1 MSLKALFVPFRLSLV
16 LAASLLLAGPAL
28 ATPIVRVAPSA
39 MTPTVGHAFQVDLV
53 GEDFLDLYAY
63 NFTLNFDPARIRA
76 VSVSEGPLLA
86 SAGTTFFIPGD
97 IDNVLG
103 VVSFTGN
110 TLIGAIPGVSGSGI
124 LATLDFEAIVEGLSP
139 LSLSDLLFIDTGF
152 ADLAPTPQ
160 DSAVTVVAGGGS
172 PVPEPAT
179 LPLVLLGMGAYA
191 FHRQRRK
198 AGK

>member
-1 MSLKALFVPFRLSLV
+1 MSLKALFVPIRLWLV
-16 LAASLLLAGPAL
+16 LAASLLLTGTAL

-76 VSVSEGPLLA
+76 VAVNEGPLLA
-86 SAGTTFFIPGD
+86 SVGTTFFIPGD

-103 VVSFTGN
+103 VISFTGN

-124 LATLDFEAIVEGLSP
+124 LITLDFEAIAEGLSP
-139 LSLSDLLFIDTGF
+139 LGLSDMLFLDSSF

-172 PVPEPAT
+172 PVPEPST
-179 LPLVLLGMGAYA
+179 LPLVLLGMGAFA

>member
-1 MSLKALFVPFRLSLV
+1 MSLNTLLVPIRLWLV
-16 LAASLLLAGPAL
+16 LAASLLIASPAL
-28 ATPIVRVAPSA
+28 ATPIVRVVPSA
-39 MTPTVGHAFQVDLV
+39 TMPAVGQAFQVNLF

-63 NFTLNFDPARIRA
+63 NVTLNFDPARIRA
-76 VSVSEGPLLA
+76 VSVGEGPLLA

-103 VVSFTGN
+103 SISFTGN

-124 LATLDFEAIVEGLSP
+124 LITLDFEAIAEGLSP
-139 LSLSDLLFIDTGF
+139 LGLSDMLFLDSSF

-172 PVPEPAT
+172 PVPEPST
-179 LPLVLLGMGAYA
+179 LPLVLLGMGAFA

>member
-1 MSLKALFVPFRLSLV
+1 MSLNALLVPIRFWLA
-16 LAASLLLAGPAL
+16 LAASLLIASPAL
-28 ATPIVRVAPSA
+28 ATPVVRVAPSA
-39 MTPTVGHAFQVDLV
+39 TMPIVGQAFQVNLI
-53 GEDFLDLYAY
+53 GEDFLELYAY
-63 NFTLNFDPARIRA
+63 NFTFNFDPARIRA

-103 VVSFTGN
+103 SISFIGN
-110 TLIGAIPGVSGSGI
+110 SLIGAIPGVSGSGI
-124 LATLDFEAIVEGLSP
+124 LATLDFEAIAEGLSP
-139 LSLSDLLFIDTGF
+139 LSLPDMLFIDTGF

-172 PVPEPAT
+172 PVPEPST
-179 LPLVLLGMGAYA
+179 LPLLLLGMGAYA